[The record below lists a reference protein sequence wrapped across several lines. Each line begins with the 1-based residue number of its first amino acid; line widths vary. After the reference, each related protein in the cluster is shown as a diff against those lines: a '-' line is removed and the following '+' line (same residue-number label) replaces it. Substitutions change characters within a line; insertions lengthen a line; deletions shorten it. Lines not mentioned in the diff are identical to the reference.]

1 MKEVNA
7 VELRQS
13 VSKVARTLERGGGP
27 ILLRVGRKAVGVI
40 VSIEEYREHFERDR
54 TQQREQLVDA
64 ILADRAHT
72 DETIEEILD
81 AVRAR
86 R

>member
-13 VSKVARTLERGGGP
+13 VSKVARTLERGG
-27 ILLRVGRKAVGVI
+27 
-40 VSIEEYREHFERDR
+40 DR
-54 TQQREQLVDA
+54 TQQREELVNA